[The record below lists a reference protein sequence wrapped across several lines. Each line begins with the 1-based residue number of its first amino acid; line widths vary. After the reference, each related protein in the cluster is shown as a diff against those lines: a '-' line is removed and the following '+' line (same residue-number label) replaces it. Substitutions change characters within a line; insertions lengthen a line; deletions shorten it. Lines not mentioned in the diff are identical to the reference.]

1 MNSRECSRYS
11 TSYAA
16 GSNIASHIKNN
27 RLITPYNLYYMLTI
41 IIQVNV
47 LGSVYPTRAVLAGM
61 KKKKAGRIVFVASQV
76 AQVHCGL

>member
-1 MNSRECSRYS
+1 
-11 TSYAA
+11 
-16 GSNIASHIKNN
+16 
-27 RLITPYNLYYMLTI
+27 MLTI